1 MEKSQNIIPSYMLLL
16 LAQLMVGICIV
27 GAKALLSGLEP
38 IIIMTVRFIIAFVFL
53 MIFHLIFSKEKFRVL
68 NQLTA
73 KNWIHIIAQ
82 ALCAGALFNFLLLYG
97 LKETSA
103 SMAGIIT
110 SALPAIVAIFSIIF
124 LKERLT
130 VFTSLCIVFALI
142 GLLIINAHS
151 FLAGNSGRLYGDII
165 ILISLLPEA
174 AYYVLAKIYK
184 NKIPVFLISALM
196 NGINIPVFLSVAY
209 FGHYTMPHSFTL
221 HQISLLLSIGIASAF
236 FYVFW
241 FLGCKKIHGT
251 SAGLSTAF
259 MPIATLIIAWLFL
272 GESITLT
279 QMIGMLLVILSIFFN
294 AGIRLPRFSSKKLS
308 P

>member
-16 LAQLMVGICIV
+16 LAQLMVGVCIV
-27 GAKALLSGLEP
+27 GAKALLSGLAP
-38 IIIMTVRFIIAFVFL
+38 IIIMTVRFTFAFIFL
-53 MIFHLIFSKEKFRVL
+53 MIFHLLFSKEKFRVL
-68 NQLTA
+68 NQLTS
-73 KNWIHIIAQ
+73 KDWIHIVAQ
-82 ALCAGALFNFLLLYG
+82 ALCAGALFNILLLFG
-97 LKETSA
+97 LKQTSA

-130 VFTSLCIVFALI
+130 IFTTLCILFALI
-142 GLLIINAHS
+142 GLIIINAHS
-151 FLAGNSGRLYGDII
+151 FLVGSGGRLYGDII

-196 NGINIPVFLSVAY
+196 NAINIPIFLLIGY
-209 FGHYTMPHSFTL
+209 FGHYSWPHSFSL
-221 HQISLLLSIGIASAF
+221 HQMSLLLTIGIASAF

-272 GESITLT
+272 GESITLI

-294 AGIRLPRFSSKKLS
+294 AGLRVPRLWAK
-308 P
+308 